1 MQNHEKKRILILS
14 YFFPPCSLTAS
25 QRAFSWAKLLF
36 NFGYYPVI
44 ITRNWNLK
52 ISKPE
57 DLHSNCGNEIIHEIH
72 DEYEVFFLP
81 YKSNLRDK
89 LYTKKGGGFSS
100 NIRKSLTFFELIV
113 QNFFLWIIPY
123 RNFYYFSLDYIKKNK
138 SNLYGMIVT
147 ANPFVFF
154 KFGYLLHKK
163 TSIKWL
169 ADYRDDWNTRENNQW
184 YSTSELL
191 TFIAKPIEINSE
203 KKWLSNASAFI
214 SVSDNYVQKIK
225 LFLNMQKGYTIYNGF
240 ISQDFEFEFKPK
252 EPNTFVF
259 TYNGTLISIQ
269 KIEIFLEAFK
279 NLVQK
284 FENQIKL
291 IVNFVG
297 TGYEIEQETR
307 IREFTIGFEKNVN
320 ITKRLSREQAIA
332 IQKTSDILLLVAYG
346 SVKGSP
352 GTKIFDYIALKKP
365 VLLCPSDDD
374 VMEKIMKET
383 NQAIICNN
391 ALEMENV
398 FSEIISNYVLGVHI
412 NTSINTSASENY
424 SRFSQ
429 TKILAKLCDKY
440 FISV

>member
-1 MQNHEKKRILILS
+1 
-14 YFFPPCSLTAS
+14 
-25 QRAFSWAKLLF
+25 
-36 NFGYYPVI
+36 V
-44 ITRNWNLK
+44 
-52 ISKPE
+52 
-57 DLHSNCGNEIIHEIH
+57 
-72 DEYEVFFLP
+72 
-81 YKSNLRDK
+81 
-89 LYTKKGGGFSS
+89 
-100 NIRKSLTFFELIV
+100 
-113 QNFFLWIIPY
+113 
-123 RNFYYFSLDYIKKNK
+123 
-138 SNLYGMIVT
+138 
-147 ANPFVFF
+147 
-154 KFGYLLHKK
+154 
-163 TSIKWL
+163 
-169 ADYRDDWNTRENNQW
+169 
-184 YSTSELL
+184 
-191 TFIAKPIEINSE
+191 
-203 KKWLSNASAFI
+203 
-214 SVSDNYVQKIK
+214 
-225 LFLNMQKGYTIYNGF
+225 QKGYTIYNGF
-240 ISQDFEFEFKPK
+240 ISQDFELEFKPK
-252 EPNTFVF
+252 EHNTFVF

-297 TGYEIEQETR
+297 TGFEIEQETR

-320 ITKRLSREQAIA
+320 ITKRLSREEAIA
-332 IQKTSDILLLVAYG
+332 LQKTSDILLLVAYG

-374 VMEKIMKET
+374 IMEKIMKET

-424 SRFSQ
+424 SRLNQ

-440 FISV
+440 FI